1 VISSGSGVGS
11 SRFARMD
18 VVRLE
23 WTTCWRQST
32 CIDCTSYRSGMLSIV
47 RAAVISGCRTLYTED
62 LQDGRRFESLQIV
75 NPFRAVDDDSS
86 G

>member
-1 VISSGSGVGS
+1 
-11 SRFARMD
+11 
-18 VVRLE
+18 
-23 WTTCWRQST
+23 
-32 CIDCTSYRSGMLSIV
+32 MLSIV